1 MYACINGAF
10 AGSATSRKALRS
22 ARISLWSAAIAP
34 AYTLIRYESG
44 GSDSANY
51 QYTGLR
57 AQYTSSIRKIDAA
70 MYDTLSCMRIVLT
83 ITLAATFVFA
93 AELPTSS
100 PEQSGFSR
108 ERLQRINTLMQEHVA
123 AGDMAG
129 ASGLIARGG
138 KIVFRENWGEMKPDS
153 IVRMYSMT
161 KAVTGVAA
169 MILYE
174 EGTFSLN
181 DPVSKYMP
189 EFSNMR
195 VAHESKDSSG
205 KRTYYTTPVE
215 HPILVRDLFRHTTG
229 FDYAGPID
237 EAGEPAYK
245 KLDMGGGAPMASFDL
260 AEAVRRLATAPLHE
274 EPGTKWRYGYSI
286 DILGRLVE
294 VCSGK
299 TLDQFF
305 EERIFRPLGMKDTA
319 FFVPEEKWSRLATLY
334 TPKKGGG
341 IERFSGP
348 PQDRYKKKPA
358 LLLGGAG
365 LVSTMDDYTRFVM
378 MLLNEGQLDSIRIL
392 GRKTVELIRADHLGN
407 LDRGSLTAGYGFG
420 LTFAV
425 NLGPGKA
432 ATVGSE
438 GEYYW
443 GGAAGT
449 SFWIDPK
456 EHLIGVFLVQILP
469 SENVTARDQFKRLA
483 YQALV
488 D

>member
-1 MYACINGAF
+1 
-10 AGSATSRKALRS
+10 
-22 ARISLWSAAIAP
+22 
-34 AYTLIRYESG
+34 
-44 GSDSANY
+44 
-51 QYTGLR
+51 
-57 AQYTSSIRKIDAA
+57 
-70 MYDTLSCMRIVLT
+70 MRNLL
-83 ITLAATFVFA
+83 TLALAAGLVIG
-93 AELPTSS
+93 AELPIAA

-108 ERLQRINTLMQEHVA
+108 ERLQRINTLMKDHVA
-123 AGDMAG
+123 AGDMDG

-138 KIVFRENWGEMKPDS
+138 KVVFRENWGEMKPDS

-174 EGTFSLN
+174 EGKFSLA
-181 DPVSKYMP
+181 DPISKYMP
-189 EFSNMR
+189 EFSHMQ

-205 KRTYYTTPVE
+205 KRSYSTTPVE

-229 FDYAGPID
+229 FDYAGPLD
-237 EAGEPAYK
+237 ESGEPAYK
-245 KLDMGGGAPMASFDL
+245 KLGVMGGAPLAPFDL

-294 VCSGK
+294 VCSGQ

-305 EERIFRPLGMKDTA
+305 EDRIFRPLGMKDTA
-319 FFVPEEKWSRLATLY
+319 FFVPEEKWNRLATLY
-334 TPKKGGG
+334 SPKKGGG
-341 IERFSGP
+341 IQRFEGP

-378 MLLNEGQLDSIRIL
+378 MLLNDGQLDNARIL
-392 GRKTVELIRADHLGN
+392 GRKTVELMRSNHLGDLN
-407 LDRGSLTAGYGFG
+407 RGSLSEGFGFG

-432 ATVGSE
+432 PTVGSE
-438 GEYYW
+438 GEYNW

-456 EHLIGVFLVQILP
+456 EHMVGVFLIQILP
-469 SENVTARDQFKRLA
+469 SDNVTAAGQFKRMA
-483 YQALV
+483 YQSLV

>member
-1 MYACINGAF
+1 
-10 AGSATSRKALRS
+10 
-22 ARISLWSAAIAP
+22 
-34 AYTLIRYESG
+34 
-44 GSDSANY
+44 
-51 QYTGLR
+51 
-57 AQYTSSIRKIDAA
+57 
-70 MYDTLSCMRIVLT
+70 MRILSTLV
-83 ITLAATFVFA
+83 LAAGLMIG
-93 AELPTSS
+93 AELPVAA

-129 ASGLIARGG
+129 ASGLIVRGG

-174 EGTFSLN
+174 EGKFSLA
-181 DPVSKYMP
+181 DPISKYMP
-189 EFSNMR
+189 EFSHMQ
-195 VAHESKDSSG
+195 VAHESKDSTG
-205 KRTYYTTPVE
+205 KRTYSTTPAE

-229 FDYAGPID
+229 FDYAGPLD
-237 EAGEPAYK
+237 ESGEPAYK
-245 KLDMGGGAPMASFDL
+245 KLGVMGGAPLASFEL

-305 EERIFRPLGMKDTA
+305 EDRIFRPLGMKDTA

-334 TPKKGGG
+334 SPKKGGG
-341 IERFSGP
+341 IERFVGP
-348 PQDRYKKKPA
+348 PQDRYKTKPA

-378 MLLNEGQLDSIRIL
+378 MLLNDGQLDNVRIL
-392 GRKTVELIRADHLGN
+392 GRKTVELMRSNHLGDLN
-407 LDRGSLTAGYGFG
+407 RGSLNEGFGFG
-420 LTFAV
+420 LTFEV

-438 GEYYW
+438 GEYDW

-456 EHLIGVFLVQILP
+456 EHMVGVFLIQILP
-469 SENVTARDQFKRLA
+469 SENVTASGQFKRMA

>member
-1 MYACINGAF
+1 
-10 AGSATSRKALRS
+10 
-22 ARISLWSAAIAP
+22 
-34 AYTLIRYESG
+34 
-44 GSDSANY
+44 
-51 QYTGLR
+51 
-57 AQYTSSIRKIDAA
+57 
-70 MYDTLSCMRIVLT
+70 MRILG
-83 ITLAATFVFA
+83 TLALAVSLVFS
-93 AELPTSS
+93 AELPVAA
-100 PEQSGFSR
+100 PEQLGFSR
-108 ERLQRINTLMQEHVA
+108 ERLQRIYNLMQEHVT
-123 AGDMAG
+123 AGDVAG
-129 ASGLIARGG
+129 ASGLLARNG
-138 KIVFRENWGEMKPDS
+138 KIVFRENWGEMKADS

-174 EGTFSLN
+174 EGKFSLS

-195 VAHESKDSSG
+195 VAHESKDAEG
-205 KRTYYTTPVE
+205 KRTYSTTPAE
-215 HPILVRDLFRHTTG
+215 HPIQVRDLFRHTTG
-229 FDYAGPID
+229 FDYAGPMD
-237 EAGEPAYK
+237 ETGEIAYK
-245 KLDMGGGAPMASFDL
+245 KLGMAGGAPMASFDL

-274 EPGTKWRYGYSI
+274 EPGTKWRYGYSV

-334 TPKKGGG
+334 SPKKGGG
-341 IERFSGP
+341 VQRFQGP
-348 PQDRYKKKPA
+348 PQDRYKTKPA

-365 LVSTMDDYTRFVM
+365 LVSTMDDYTCFVM
-378 MLLNEGQLDSIRIL
+378 MLLNEGQLDGVRIL
-392 GRKTVELIRADHLGN
+392 GRKTVELMRADHLGN
-407 LDRGSLTAGYGFG
+407 LNRGALTEGYGFG

-425 NLGPGKA
+425 NQGPGKS

-456 EHLIGVFLVQILP
+456 EHMIGVFLVQILP
-469 SENVTARDQFKRLA
+469 SEDVTARVQFKRMA